1 MDWTLE
7 QPEIET
13 NKNRFTN
20 YKRICELI
28 LVLMFI
34 LMYLFLKNSQIPL
47 LDLQFTKYY
56 RQLDWKKYEPERN
69 RTIKKQEVPA
79 PLNSEVNPSLT
90 SGEWAEIIDIDFL
103 NKNVSS
109 ILNQQPEPSSQFIP
123 DRNKVVDFSARLPVD
138 RFDNSIP
145 VDQKKEYFKDDATN
159 LLPQKYVE
167 PQNVGPSVAINNIV
181 MNPDNSGKTKIYP
194 RQDQVAISSE
204 KIIPESGV
212 IDIPLISKQ
221 KVSDK
226 TDISVIIDELMCW
239 MKKHPY
245 ELNNVTKSFMMYEKN
260 DLTSR
265 VVFRHKNRNFELY
278 LLYKEKSR
286 EIRICLIEGGQST
299 MLIDSGFKK
308 QSNYLRTGSVARYQ
322 DNTIFSFGTSQYPAS
337 EKTTFDFYQF
347 FLSWWEQAKLE
358 K

>member
-7 QPEIET
+7 QLQT
-13 NKNRFTN
+13 QNFDNRFTN

-28 LVLMFI
+28 IVLFI
-34 LMYLFLKNSQIPL
+34 ILLYIFLKNSQIPK

-56 RQLDWKKYEPERN
+56 RQVDWKKYEPDRN
-69 RTIKKQEVPA
+69 RIIKKQQVPA
-79 PLNSEVNPSLT
+79 PLNPEASADPSYADWSET
-90 SGEWAEIIDIDFL
+90 IDTDFL
-103 NKNVSS
+103 TKDVSS
-109 ILNQQPEPSSQFIP
+109 ILNQQPEKSLQFIP
-123 DRNKVVDFSARLPVD
+123 EKQQIHEFSASLPID
-138 RFDNSIP
+138 KPDISILIEQ
-145 VDQKKEYFKDDATN
+145 QKEHFKDNVTN

-167 PQNVGPSVAINNIV
+167 PQNIGPSIAINNV
-181 MNPDNSGKTKIYP
+181 VVNQNNTGNNKIYP

-204 KIIPESGV
+204 KIIPAPGV

-221 KVSDK
+221 KV
-226 TDISVIIDELMCW
+226 TNAQDISVIIDELLRW
-239 MKKHPY
+239 IKKHPA
-245 ELNNVTKSFMMYEKN
+245 EFNKVIKSFMMFEEN

-265 VVFRHKNRNFELY
+265 VIFRHKNRTFELY
-278 LLYKEKSR
+278 LLYKETNK
-286 EIRICLIEGGQST
+286 EIRICLIEGSQST

-308 QSNYLRTGSVARYQ
+308 QSNYLRTGSIARYQ
-322 DNTIFSFGTSQYPAS
+322 DNAIFSFGTSQYPAS